1 MKINILGEMY
11 EVVEVDEID
20 NDAHLAGQILHF
32 KNIIQIKKNMHPE
45 KKRVVLLHEVIH
57 GIFEKLGMD
66 KECNDEHLVQVL
78 ATSINQLL
86 KDNEIQPP
94 IYGRCSQCHA
104 EIKDADDNYCW
115 RCGTILR

>member
-32 KNIIQIKKNMHPE
+32 KNTIQIKKNMHPE
-45 KKRVVLLHEVIH
+45 KKRVVLLHEVVH

-66 KECNDEHLVQVL
+66 KECNDEHLVQTIASSVHQ
-78 ATSINQLL
+78 II
-86 KDNEIQPP
+86 KDN
-94 IYGRCSQCHA
+94 
-104 EIKDADDNYCW
+104 DM
-115 RCGTILR
+115 LREVNFDVK